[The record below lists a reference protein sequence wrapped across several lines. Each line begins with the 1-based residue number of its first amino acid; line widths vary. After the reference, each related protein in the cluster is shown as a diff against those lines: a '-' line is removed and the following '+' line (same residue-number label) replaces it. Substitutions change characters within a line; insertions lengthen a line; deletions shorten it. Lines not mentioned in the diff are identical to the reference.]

1 MRSRAPSPAPKLIT
15 GTRRGKCLAS
25 APALAASSFQVS
37 HSPPYSSA
45 CPVSAAHSAAERGN
59 QKKNFSGRS
68 RASMASKN
76 SWAISAS
83 VSTTS
88 TFIRNY
94 HYRRVEVKMTQR
106 GSQMPYSS
114 NHRILMLM
122 PLLAALC
129 GSAFAA
135 AQPPKLRLSEVQDIA
150 PARYRVELTL
160 DPTKDS
166 FSGVISIEVNLKQPA
181 QTIWL
186 NANQITVEEASA
198 SSGGKTWQAQT
209 VPGGSDFVGLQ
220 FPSALPVGPAE
231 ITIRCQGSVRHG
243 DTSGI
248 FRTRDGDIDYIFT
261 QFESTDARDAFPCFD
276 EPSYKTPWQLT
287 LHVPAQDA
295 AVSNTP
301 VASEKS
307 ENGVKRS
314 EERRVG
320 KECRS
325 RWS

>member
-1 MRSRAPSPAPKLIT
+1 
-15 GTRRGKCLAS
+15 
-25 APALAASSFQVS
+25 
-37 HSPPYSSA
+37 
-45 CPVSAAHSAAERGN
+45 
-59 QKKNFSGRS
+59 
-68 RASMASKN
+68 
-76 SWAISAS
+76 
-83 VSTTS
+83 
-88 TFIRNY
+88 
-94 HYRRVEVKMTQR
+94 MTQR
-106 GSQMPYSS
+106 GSPMPSSS
-114 NHRILMLM
+114 NPRIPMLM

-129 GSAFAA
+129 GSALAA
-135 AQPPKLRLSEVQDIA
+135 GQPPKLRLSEVQDVA

-160 DPTKDS
+160 DPAKDN

-186 NANQITVEEASA
+186 NANQIAVEQASA
-198 SSGGKTWQAQT
+198 TSGGKTWQAQPL
-209 VPGGSDFVGLQ
+209 PGGSDFVGLQ

-307 ENGVKRS
+307 ENGVKTYVFRETKPLPS
-314 EERRVG
+314 YLVALAVG
-320 KECRS
+320 HAMRS
-325 RWS
+325 RASMSRPTRRP